1 MRRGDDL
8 GPEDLGGQ
16 REGGSAPVE
25 QSVIGP
31 RQILIGIFAVL
42 LIAFAAANFRPVRVS
57 FLLFTTQARVV
68 TVVVVAGA
76 LGFVIGYFVGRPSKE
91 QRRYLRRR
99 EED

>member
-8 GPEDLGGQ
+8 GPEDLG
-16 REGGSAPVE
+16 REGEGGPAPVE
-25 QSVIGP
+25 RPVIGP
-31 RQILIGIFAVL
+31 RQILIVVLAVL

-76 LGFVIGYFVGRPSKE
+76 LGFVIGYFVGRPSRE
-91 QRRYLRRR
+91 QRKYLRRR
-99 EED
+99 ED